1 MKEGKLIG
9 NVVKKLNS
17 KILVNLGA
25 IIIIFISMLLWSCKA
40 QSANY
45 VYGGADKVVESPM
58 RSSYLED
65 SNYSVV
71 KSSLTTQSGNI
82 ELRIEFPQL
91 VGMEDRLDLRN
102 RINDLIFNRA
112 VTYFV
117 ENNTNDGLNV
127 VNGYE
132 IMFQNKN
139 YLSIKFTGE
148 LSVGIYN
155 PNNICFC
162 LNIDMQTGELLKFVD
177 IMKIEEFKG
186 LVDKKEFKLKSTF
199 KDEFGSPDIL
209 SQKEMIA
216 QYLESPF
223 NNGDY
228 EHIYDFYITEN
239 MVGVIISTIG
249 KYYNIYEF
257 PLVQGI
263 K

>member
-117 ENNTNDGLNV
+117 ENNINDELNV

-148 LSVGIYN
+148 LSVSTYN
-155 PNNICFC
+155 PSNICFC
-162 LNIDMQTGELLKFVD
+162 LNIDMQTGKLLKFAE
-177 IMKIEEFKG
+177 IIKIEEFRDF
-186 LVDKKEFKLKSTF
+186 VNKKDFKLKSTF
-199 KDEFGSPDIL
+199 KDETGNSNIL
-209 SQKEMIA
+209 SQNEMIT

-228 EHIYDFYITEN
+228 EHIYDFYITDN

-257 PLVQGI
+257 PLVQGA

>member
-117 ENNTNDGLNV
+117 ENNINDELNV

-148 LSVGIYN
+148 LSVSTYN
-155 PNNICFC
+155 PSNICFC
-162 LNIDMQTGELLKFVD
+162 LNIDMQTGKLLKFAE
-177 IMKIEEFKG
+177 IIKIEEFRDF
-186 LVDKKEFKLKSTF
+186 VNKKDFKLKTTF
-199 KDEFGSPDIL
+199 KDETGNSNIL
-209 SQKEMIA
+209 SQNEMIT

-228 EHIYDFYITEN
+228 EHIYDFYITDN

-257 PLVQGI
+257 PLVQGA